1 MVISPEVLATLQ
13 AAFAERARSEQ
24 ALSAA
29 DKALRQALLAL
40 IEDTVSW
47 TTWAWTS
54 ADGDILRLNEA
65 DTAALLA
72 SGPDVRSAWFT
83 IEDAEGEDTTLDDEM
98 VVLELAIPGDGEK
111 RSPCFQLTAYS
122 NPAALQQFA
131 EARGLRTTPYLANAE
146 EVALAEKEAQR
157 LSNALERARAK
168 LAQLRMSIP
177 DQGESNAPEAQ

>member
-65 DTAALLA
+65 DMAALLA

-122 NPAALQQFA
+122 NPAALQQL
-131 EARGLRTTPYLANAE
+131 RGLRTTPYLANAE
-146 EVALAEKEAQR
+146 EVALAEEVAQS
-157 LSNALERARAK
+157 LSDALTRARVR